1 MGHPATVLFVFLALS
16 LSHVRYVHP
25 FVSNPPMF
33 PSKTEQFM
41 NYLFARIILH
51 ENTKK
56 KERKRRDVHGLLF
69 QLDSQPGPNG
79 HEINDGS
86 KTQSSGGP
94 RRGKHNVEAV
104 EAFSATSPT
113 AEKRGTVAC
122 TNCGE

>member
-1 MGHPATVLFVFLALS
+1 MKIP
-16 LSHVRYVHP
+16 
-25 FVSNPPMF
+25 
-33 PSKTEQFM
+33 
-41 NYLFARIILH
+41 
-51 ENTKK
+51 KK
-56 KERKRRDVHGLLF
+56 KRKRRDVHGLLF
-69 QLDSQPGPNG
+69 LLDSQTGPNG

>member
-41 NYLFARIILH
+41 NHLFARIILH

-56 KERKRRDVHGLLF
+56 KREKGAMYTAFYFYWTPNLGRMDTKLMMDRKH
-69 QLDSQPGPNG
+69 
-79 HEINDGS
+79 
-86 KTQSSGGP
+86 K
-94 RRGKHNVEAV
+94 AV
-104 EAFSATSPT
+104 EARVGGSTT
-113 AEKRGTVAC
+113 
-122 TNCGE
+122 